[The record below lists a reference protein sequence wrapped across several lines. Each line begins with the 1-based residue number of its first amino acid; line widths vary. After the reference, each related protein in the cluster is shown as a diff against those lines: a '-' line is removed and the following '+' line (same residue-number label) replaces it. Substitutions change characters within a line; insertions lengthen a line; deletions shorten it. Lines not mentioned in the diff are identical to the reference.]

1 MKDKNLPNDYN
12 SLSLEE
18 LTKEANK
25 MIKDLESQKNLEN
38 SIENY
43 QNLLKLNNIIEKK
56 FQKDVK
62 NINEKTR
69 ENISKVISNER
80 ALSLIKS
87 PIMTEKSTNL
97 NQFNKYSFFV
107 SKKSNSNEIKQAIE
121 NIFKVK
127 VIKINTL
134 INRGKLKSF
143 KGSLGY
149 KKDQKKA
156 IVTLSEGNTIDSS
169 LEIK

>member
-1 MKDKNLPNDYN
+1 
-12 SLSLEE
+12 
-18 LTKEANK
+18 
-25 MIKDLESQKNLEN
+25 MIKK
-38 SIENY
+38 
-43 QNLLKLNNIIEKK
+43 LKE
-56 FQKDVK
+56 
-62 NINEKTR
+62 T
-69 ENISKVISNER
+69 SNQR

-107 SKKSNSNEIKQAIE
+107 SKDSNSYEIKQAIE

-127 VIKINTL
+127 VEKINTL
-134 INRGKLKSF
+134 TVRGKLKSF

-156 IVTLSEGNTIDSS
+156 IVTLAEGSAIDSS